1 MLLLTAKNCLTILC
15 YDKTITNLTISCQK
29 PKCSFLKTSEHRQIR
44 AATIDGSRLLVW
56 QYRQGFRTRRPV
68 LAKG

>member
-29 PKCSFLKTSEHRQIR
+29 PKCSFLKTSGTQ
-44 AATIDGSRLLVW
+44 ADSSRYNW
-56 QYRQGFRTRRPV
+56 
-68 LAKG
+68 